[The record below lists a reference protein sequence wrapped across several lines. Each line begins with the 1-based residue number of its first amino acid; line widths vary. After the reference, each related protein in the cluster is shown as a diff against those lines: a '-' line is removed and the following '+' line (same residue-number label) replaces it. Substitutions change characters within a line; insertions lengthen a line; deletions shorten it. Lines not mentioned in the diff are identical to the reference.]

1 MRLILLGPPGS
12 GKGTQ
17 AKLLS
22 NRLHLVHIGTG
33 DILREAVRAKTPLG
47 KKAGPYILSG
57 QLVPDDLVNE
67 VVAERFRHED
77 RPECFVMDGYPRT
90 LAQAASF
97 DQALRQQFLSL
108 SAVLLFVVNDEE
120 IVKRMSG
127 RWSCP
132 NCKSTYHM
140 VNSPPKVA
148 GICDACGTKLIQ
160 RPDDRETTV
169 RERLRIYHAN
179 TAALI
184 SYYRDQHLLHEI
196 PGVGEIEEIYQT
208 IVHILNQAPPLC

>member
-1 MRLILLGPPGS
+1 
-12 GKGTQ
+12 
-17 AKLLS
+17 
-22 NRLHLVHIGTG
+22 
-33 DILREAVRAKTPLG
+33 VRAKTPLG
-47 KKAGPYILSG
+47 KKAGPFIVSG

-67 VVAERFRHED
+67 VVAERFRRED
-77 RPECFVMDGYPRT
+77 RPERFVMDGYPRT

-97 DQALRQQFLSL
+97 DQVLRQQFQNL
-108 SAVLLFVVNDEE
+108 SAVLLFVVDDEE

-140 VNSPPKVA
+140 VNNPPKVA
-148 GICDACGTKLIQ
+148 GVCDACGTKLIQ
-160 RPDDRETTV
+160 RPDDREATV
-169 RERLRIYHAN
+169 RERLRVYHAN

-184 SYYRDQHLLHEI
+184 SYYREQNLLHEI